1 LLIFLAFRRIL
12 PKQTEAKRRIMEI
25 ETNSP
30 VFIQKIGRSFWFR
43 VLVYS
48 LPVLYAV
55 RLILMVVTP
64 QAYHTPDWRMVLW
77 QGARDCSVVLMLL
90 YCQRYLANY
99 TSRRASL
106 GLRRRDAWA
115 LPLLGGLYSSLELP
129 LIFEVPWALAVSISV
144 AFGVAMYVWE
154 MRIIRDLEGK
164 ATDALTGGAPLTR

>member
-1 LLIFLAFRRIL
+1 
-12 PKQTEAKRRIMEI
+12 
-25 ETNSP
+25 
-30 VFIQKIGRSFWFR
+30 
-43 VLVYS
+43 
-48 LPVLYAV
+48 
-55 RLILMVVTP
+55 
-64 QAYHTPDWRMVLW
+64 MVLW

-115 LPLLGGLYSSLELP
+115 LPLLAGLYSSLELP

-154 MRIIRDLEGK
+154 MRIIRGLEGK
-164 ATDALTGGAPLTR
+164 ATDAGRWSTLNAMR